1 MLEVVMLMTQ
11 MLVVPDAGIDTS
23 GPDTDAS
30 DPDTNNHG
38 SAAHDAGR
46 NPSDRGRDAYR
57 DTYRANPYMIG
68 NNLVIDI
75 GIGVKIMLV
84 STLR

>member
-1 MLEVVMLMTQ
+1 

-30 DPDTNNHG
+30 DPDTHRIVGAHG
-38 SAAHDAGR
+38 SAAHDAGI

-57 DTYRANPYMIG
+57 DTYRANPYMIW
-68 NNLVIDI
+68 NNLVIEI
-75 GIGVKIMLV
+75 VPGPL
-84 STLR
+84 

>member
-30 DPDTNNHG
+30 DPDTIICLGGIVGAHG
-38 SAAHDAGR
+38 SAAHDAGI

-57 DTYRANPYMIG
+57 DTYRANPYMIW
-68 NNLVIDI
+68 NNLVIEI
-75 GIGVKIMLV
+75 VPGE
-84 STLR
+84 